1 MFTCSVLVVINTC
14 IAGFVTGIGLTSN
27 LEQRL
32 AEANVTQE
40 GLAEHISNYLLSSK
54 ADKTTEKYNSC
65 FKKFKTFCAE
75 RGYQCLPANPIHV
88 TVFLSSLLDQNASYS
103 VISAVFYAIKWAH
116 SINNYVDPTENGFVK
131 GLLDTAKRIRSQPVK
146 RKDVV
151 NTEMLISLCDQYI
164 GCTHL
169 GDIRDLAMIM
179 LGYSGFL
186 RFDEISNLHSKD
198 IQFEEDHLV
207 ITIRKSKTDQ
217 CRAGNKVYISKGS
230 TSACAYSLLKRY
242 IEISGSDLRSDSFLF
257 KPIYK
262 SKGVQKLIHKNK
274 PLSFTRTRECIVSKL
289 KSVAPDL
296 NFGIHS
302 LRAGAATAV
311 ANSDK
316 INERCL
322 MRHARWKSQD
332 SKNMYIDDSV
342 SKKLKVTEALL
353 L

>member
-1 MFTCSVLVVINTC
+1 MYLR
-14 IAGFVTGIGLTSN
+14 FVTGIGLTSN
-27 LEQRL
+27 LQQQL
-32 AEANVTQE
+32 SEANVTQV
-40 GLAEHISNYLLSSK
+40 GLAEHISSYLLFSK

-88 TVFLSSLLDQNASYS
+88 TVFLSCLLDQNVSYS
-103 VISAVFYAIKWAH
+103 VISSVFYAIKWVH

-151 NTEMLISLCDQYI
+151 NTEMLITLCDQYI
-164 GCTHL
+164 GSTRL

-186 RFDEISNLHSKD
+186 RFDEISNLHSDD
-198 IQFEEDHLV
+198 IQFEEDHL
-207 ITIRKSKTDQ
+207 ILTIRKSETDQ
-217 CRAGNKVYISKGS
+217 FRAGNKVYIIKGS
-230 TSACAYSLLKRY
+230 TSACAYSMLKRY
-242 IEISGSDLRSDSFLF
+242 IELSGSVLRSNTFLF
-257 KPIYK
+257 KPIFN
-262 SKGVQKLIHKNK
+262 SKGIQKLIHKDK
-274 PLSFTRTRECIVSKL
+274 PLSYTRTRECIVSKL

-296 NFGIHS
+296 NLGIHS
-302 LRAGAATAV
+302 LRAGGATTV
-311 ANSDK
+311 ANTDK

-332 SKNMYIDDSV
+332 SKNMYIDDSI
-342 SKKLKVTEALL
+342 SKKLKVTEALSL
-353 L
+353 